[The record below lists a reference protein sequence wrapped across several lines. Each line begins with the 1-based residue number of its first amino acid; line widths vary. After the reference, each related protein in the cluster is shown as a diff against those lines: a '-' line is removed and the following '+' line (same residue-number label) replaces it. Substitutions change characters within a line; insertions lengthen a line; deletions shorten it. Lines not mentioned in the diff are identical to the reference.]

1 MYTEL
6 MKFDISAVIL
16 TMGDRPE
23 GLKDSISSIRMQENI
38 DAEVIVVWN
47 GIAPDQSVDAEIH
60 IHSDVNVGIPSGRNL
75 GALKASGRLILFLDD
90 DARLLDTDL
99 LHKVQEIFNANKSI
113 AITSLRIIDE
123 DGLTARRHIPRLGSK
138 SEAISGE
145 TTSFLGGASVARK
158 LAWDQVYGYSGD
170 LFYSMEETDL
180 SWRILNAGWKIFYAA
195 DLQVAHPRTEPT
207 RHSEAIFLTFRNRI
221 WIAKANLPL
230 ILIPIYILSW
240 LGITVA
246 RNLNSSKAL
255 LAMFRGFISGLSSSP
270 LTRSPLSWKTVARM
284 SKLGRPPII

>member
-1 MYTEL
+1 

-23 GLKDSISSIRMQENI
+23 ALKDSINSIRMQEDI
-38 DAEVIVVWN
+38 DVEVIVVWN
-47 GIAPDQSVDAEIH
+47 GISPDQSIDAEIH

-75 GALKASGRLILFLDD
+75 GASKASGDLILFLDD
-90 DARLLDTDL
+90 DARLLDPEL
-99 LHKVQEIFNANKSI
+99 LDKVQETFDADKSI

-138 SEAISGE
+138 SGAISGE
-145 TTSFLGGASVARK
+145 ATSFLGGACVVRK
-158 LAWDQVYGYSGD
+158 LAWNQVNGYSGD

-195 DLQVAHPRTEPT
+195 DLLVAHPRTEPT
-207 RHSEAIFLTFRNRI
+207 RHSEAIYLTFRNRI
-221 WIAKANLPL
+221 WITKANLPL
-230 ILIPIYILSW
+230 ILIPIYILTW

-246 RNLNSSKAL
+246 RNLSSSKAL
-255 LAMFRGFISGLSSSP
+255 LAIFKGFISGLSSSP

-284 SKLGRPPII
+284 TKLGRPPII

>member
-1 MYTEL
+1 
-6 MKFDISAVIL
+6 MKFDMSAVIL

-23 GLKDSISSIRMQENI
+23 ALKESINSIRNQENVNVEI
-38 DAEVIVVWN
+38 VIVWN
-47 GIAPDQSVDAEIH
+47 GLVPDYSVDAETH
-60 IHSDVNVGIPSGRNL
+60 VHSDVNIGIPAGRNL
-75 GALKASGRLILFLDD
+75 GASNTSEKIILFLDD
-90 DARLLDTDL
+90 DAQLISNDL
-99 LHKVQEIFNANKSI
+99 LHRIKRLFNSDDSI
-113 AITSLRIIDE
+113 AIASLRIIDE

-138 SEAISGE
+138 SEAISGQ

-158 LAWDQVYGYSGD
+158 LAWDQAGGYSAD

-207 RHSEAIFLTFRNRI
+207 RHSEAIYLTFRNRI
-221 WIAKANLPL
+221 WIAKANLPFS
-230 ILIPIYILSW
+230 LIPIYILTW
-240 LGITVA
+240 LWITVA

-255 LAMFRGFISGLSSSP
+255 LAIFKGFISGLSSSP

-284 SKLGRPPII
+284 TKLGRPPII